1 MPAYSFFITF
11 IAVIQRSSIERV
23 AQRRTRRRKPLFITD
38 VASKSLESVR
48 YPRDGR
54 QHRGFI
60 RIHSSEDRFQSY
72 TEMKYARSP
81 AEAAE
86 LAINAG
92 TDMDLNQG
100 DNVMD
105 VYTAQNVREGK
116 VAEQTVRDA
125 VRRA

>member
-1 MPAYSFFITF
+1 
-11 IAVIQRSSIERV
+11 
-23 AQRRTRRRKPLFITD
+23 
-38 VASKSLESVR
+38 
-48 YPRDGR
+48 
-54 QHRGFI
+54 
-60 RIHSSEDRFQSY
+60 
-72 TEMKYARSP
+72 MKYARSP

-92 TDMDLNQG
+92 TDIDLNQG

>member
-1 MPAYSFFITF
+1 
-11 IAVIQRSSIERV
+11 
-23 AQRRTRRRKPLFITD
+23 
-38 VASKSLESVR
+38 
-48 YPRDGR
+48 
-54 QHRGFI
+54 
-60 RIHSSEDRFQSY
+60 
-72 TEMKYARSP
+72 MKYAHSP